1 MRCEKLCMIDIDSYK
16 CILIVGY
23 GISGKS
29 VYNFLKS
36 KNLNLK
42 VFDDLNKNIP
52 DKFDSNNWGKI
63 DLVIKNPS
71 IHSMAHN
78 CHPIIKKAND
88 KNIPVISTF
97 DVFRVYNPNAK
108 LIAITGTNG
117 KSTTTALIYHILK
130 HSGFSVQM
138 GGNIGVPYF
147 ELQKSE
153 WYVLEMSSYEL
164 ASSKYL
170 DFEIAGVINI
180 EPDHLDF
187 HGSFENYIESKHAA
201 LENAKCKIISLEDE
215 YTTKKYANKENVITI
230 STKQN
235 KDADI
240 QILENTLF
248 DSESQKLVIDLSG
261 LDNLKGL
268 HNFQNI
274 EFAYAVCK
282 KLGLS
287 SAEILKNI
295 RSFQPLPHRLN
306 IIRKIKHVL
315 FVNDSK
321 ATNPGSAAR
330 ALATFIGYK
339 IYWLVGGRS
348 KKTDPMPYI
357 KDYLS
362 EVQKIYLFGESM
374 DEFEGTFK
382 GQKKLVKCKTME
394 SALNLAYRDAIEERG
409 PSVVL
414 LSPMCASFDQFKS
427 FEERG
432 EIFSKLVKGLK

>member
-1 MRCEKLCMIDIDSYK
+1 MIDIDSCK
-16 CILIVGY
+16 GILVVGY

-29 VYNFLKS
+29 VYNFLKT

-42 VFDDLNKNIP
+42 VFDDLNQDIL
-52 DKFDSNNWGKI
+52 DRFDPNNDWDKI
-63 DLVIKNPS
+63 DLVIKSPS
-71 IHSMAHN
+71 IHSMNHN
-78 CHPIIKKAND
+78 CHPVINEANLR
-88 KNIPVISTF
+88 NIPVISTF
-97 DVFRVYNPNAK
+97 DVFRIYNPNAK

-130 HSGFSVQM
+130 NSGFSIQM
-138 GGNIGVPYF
+138 GGNIGIPYF

-164 ASSKYL
+164 ASSRYL
-170 DFEIAGVINI
+170 NFEIAGIINI
-180 EPDHLDF
+180 EPDHLDY
-187 HGSFENYIESKHAA
+187 HGNFENYI
-201 LENAKCKIISLEDE
+201 NAKHLALDNAKYKIVSCEDE
-215 YTTKKYANKENVITI
+215 YTIKKYFNQNNVIKI
-230 STKQN
+230 STTRN

-240 QILENTLF
+240 QIFENTLF
-248 DSESQKLVIDLSG
+248 DSEIQNPVIDLSG
-261 LDNLKGL
+261 LDNLKGI

-282 KLGLS
+282 KLGIT

-295 RSFQPLPHRLN
+295 RSFEPLPHRLN
-306 IIRKIKHVL
+306 FVRKIENVS
-315 FVNDSK
+315 FINDSK
-321 ATNPGSAAR
+321 ATNPSSAAK
-330 ALATFIGYK
+330 ALATFAGYK

-357 KDYLS
+357 KNYLS
-362 EVQKIYLFGESM
+362 EVQKVYLFGESM
-374 DEFEGTFK
+374 DEFEEFFK
-382 GQKKLVKCKTME
+382 GQKHFVKCKTME
-394 SALNLAYRDAIEERG
+394 SALNLAYKDAISENG
-409 PSVVL
+409 ASVVL